1 MAPNL
6 HGDSCF
12 IFHASTQS
20 LAKSC
25 ICLHGLSILYLGL
38 LLLAT
43 GLSSRPVLVCSG
55 CYNKLHFIDSWF
67 IRNRSV
73 LLTALEAVKSKLRCP
88 QIRCLVA
95 ARFLGHRWLSLCCV
109 SHSHGRR
116 ARRLSGG
123 LEGDLHSVSRVLH
136 PGRHWLIRKH
146 FGDNLSPAAK
156 LPKFPS
162 VSHLLTGCGPEV
174 SHAGSTS
181 TSVTHQPVS
190 PMREKTL
197 AGQVLVL
204 FLICVIKA
212 TDSICCYNCAT
223 LNIIILFLE
232 SFMLLNFCWITS
244 LLGYMRPVP

>member
-1 MAPNL
+1 M
-6 HGDSCF
+6 
-12 IFHASTQS
+12 
-20 LAKSC
+20 
-25 ICLHGLSILYLGL
+25 
-38 LLLAT
+38 
-43 GLSSRPVLVCSG
+43 
-55 CYNKLHFIDSWF
+55 
-67 IRNRSV
+67 
-73 LLTALEAVKSKLRCP
+73 KSKLRCL

-162 VSHLLTGCGPEV
+162 VSHLLMGCGPEV

-232 SFMLLNFCWITS
+232 PFMLLNFCWITS
-244 LLGYMRPVP
+244 LLGYMRPSPERLGLWSMSQAWGHYCPFLLDCAICRSDSGRKSFSGARSITHYP